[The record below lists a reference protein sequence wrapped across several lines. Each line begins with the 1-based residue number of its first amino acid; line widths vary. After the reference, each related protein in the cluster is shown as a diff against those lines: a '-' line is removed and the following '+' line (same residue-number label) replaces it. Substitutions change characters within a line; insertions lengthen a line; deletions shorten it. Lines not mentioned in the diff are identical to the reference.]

1 MAGQGTPAVIADQE
15 PGRPGGRTS
24 ILTRQRADHAGLDR
38 LINRAW
44 VNRERGGTAYMM
56 ILPASRQSGRSA
68 DTLPSRTVMLS
79 VATHRRPH
87 PQR

>member
-38 LINRAW
+38 LISRAW
-44 VNRERGGTAYMM
+44 VNRGARRNR
-56 ILPASRQSGRSA
+56 LCDDPPRQPPIW
-68 DTLPSRTVMLS
+68 T
-79 VATHRRPH
+79 
-87 PQR
+87 QR